1 MNKKEF
7 LDKLKT
13 ELERQSISN
22 IENMIEFYDEMI
34 CDRMEDGMSEEE
46 AVDSMESID
55 EIVHEAVLDK
65 SVPTLVKE
73 RVKKSREKAKRN
85 GLEWL
90 WIVLA
95 IVGFPVW
102 LPIAIALIAVA
113 FTLFIVFWVLIFTLF
128 VVLLALGI
136 SSVACVFGG
145 FILLFGRMSLPAA
158 IAALGIGLILAGICV
173 LVWKPCVALVKNSGK
188 LFSDMVAKIKAK
200 IFSR

>member
-1 MNKKEF
+1 MNKQEF
-7 LDKLKT
+7 LDKLKS

-46 AVDSMESID
+46 AVDSLESID

-65 SVPTLVKE
+65 SVPVLVKE

-102 LPIAIALIAVA
+102 LPIAIALMAV
-113 FTLFIVFWVLIFTLF
+113 IFTLF
-128 VVLLALGI
+128 VVFWVVIFTLFIILLALGI
-136 SSVACVFGG
+136 SAVACVFGG
-145 FILLFGRMSLPAA
+145 FILLFGRLSLPSA
-158 IAALGIGLILAGICV
+158 IAALGVGCLLAGICV

-188 LFSDMVAKIKAK
+188 LFSDMVSGIKSK
-200 IFSR
+200 IFSK

>member
-113 FTLFIVFWVLIFTLF
+113 FTLFVVFWVVIVTLF
-128 VVLLALGI
+128 VVLLALAI
-136 SSVACVFGG
+136 SAVACVFGG
-145 FILLFGRMSLPAA
+145 FILLFGRLSLQVYVSLYGNHAWHLLRIPE
-158 IAALGIGLILAGICV
+158 
-173 LVWKPCVALVKNSGK
+173 NS
-188 LFSDMVAKIKAK
+188 FPIW
-200 IFSR
+200 